1 MKATAEQIHNHLKD
15 AGKIV
20 IVTHPNP
27 DEDALGSAAAMT
39 EYLGRY
45 GRDASIF
52 CTTPA
57 SPRLEFL
64 PNTPL
69 VLTDPDIFNDPEL
82 DTILV
87 LDSGDLRY
95 AGIAH
100 VAKNHPAVL
109 INIDHHATNENF
121 GLHNFVSAGASAT
134 AEMIYRYFQYIREP
148 VSRHMA
154 TNLLAGLIGDTDNFT
169 NGATTP
175 SALGVAGEL
184 VRLGANFKLIN
195 FHTQK
200 DKTFALL
207 KLWGKAL
214 ARLDK
219 HEEMNLACTY
229 LTRAD
234 FAIDG
239 LSENDGDGLSNFMNN
254 LDGVKII
261 LVLKETS
268 DGKIKGS
275 FRTTDDDTDVAA
287 LAKKLGGGGHKK
299 AAGFT
304 AEGTVEEVLDMV
316 LTLGQKNDTI

>member
-15 AGKIV
+15 ARKIV

-27 DEDALGSAAAMT
+27 DEDALGSAAAMA

-45 GRDASIF
+45 GRDAGIF

-64 PNTPL
+64 PHAPL
-69 VLTDPDIFNDPEL
+69 VLTDHNIFNDPML

-100 VAKNHPAVL
+100 IVKNHPAVM
-109 INIDHHATNENF
+109 INIDHHATNEHY
-121 GLHNFVSAGASAT
+121 GQHNFVSAGASAT
-134 AEMIYRYFQYIREP
+134 AEMVYRFFQYIREP

-219 HEEMNLACTY
+219 HEEMNLAYTY

-275 FRTTDDDTDVAA
+275 FRTTDDDTDVAY
-287 LAKKLGGGGHKK
+287 LAKQLGGGGHKK

-304 AEGTVEEVLDMV
+304 AEGTIDEVLDRV
-316 LTLGQKNDTI
+316 LTLSGK